1 MQKTLQM
8 MAKLKERVSIERNN
22 KLKILI
28 DKLETVKSN
37 RQGEQ

>member
-1 MQKTLQM
+1 MQKTMQM

>member
-1 MQKTLQM
+1 MQKTMQM

-37 RQGEQ
+37 RQGE